1 MTNLCTKVTV
11 RQRKLAKGKV
21 SLYLDYYPAI
31 RHPKTG
37 RMTRREYL
45 GIYIYASP
53 TERFQQEY
61 NRSMMKK
68 AELTKCRRT
77 ESVINEQFG
86 FLDRAKGRESFLDYF
101 EELMNTSEYGHN
113 WHTAFGHFK
122 NYCGG
127 VCCFDDITPEYCQ
140 GFLTY
145 LMSEKCA
152 KNGKLMMASSAN
164 NCLCK
169 LKAVLKIAFENGK
182 IKEDVSRKLEK
193 AKDDS
198 TPRAFLTLEEVK
210 RLAGTP
216 CKSDVMK
223 RASLFSVLTGLRVSD
238 IIRLKWENVE
248 KSPDGNWML
257 HFRSKKTKKECFLP
271 VSDEAVELC
280 GERGDGQVFKGF
292 TKGVVTYHL
301 HDWLRDAGITKY
313 ITFHCFRHT
322 FATLQL
328 AAGTDIYTI
337 SKLLTHSD
345 ISTTQI
351 YVDVVSDL
359 KRDATKKISL
369 KGSECK

>member
-31 RHPKTG
+31 RHPRTG

-45 GIYIYASP
+45 GIYIYANP
-53 TERFQQEY
+53 VERFQQEY

-68 AELTKCRRT
+68 AELIKCRRT

-101 EELMNTSEYGHN
+101 EKQMQENEYGHN
-113 WHTAFGHFK
+113 WQTAFGHFK
-122 NYCGG
+122 DYCGG
-127 VCCFDDITPEYCQ
+127 SCCFDDITVDYCQ
-140 GFLTY
+140 KFLGY

-152 KNGKLMMASSAN
+152 RNGKLMMASSAN

-169 LKAVLKIAFENGK
+169 LKAVLRIAFDDGKLKEN
-182 IKEDVSRKLEK
+182 VATKLEK
-193 AKDDS
+193 AENDS
-198 TPRAFLTLEEVK
+198 TPREFLTLDEVK
-210 RLAGTP
+210 HLSATP
-216 CKSDVMK
+216 CKSEVLR
-223 RASLFSVLTGLRVSD
+223 RAALFSVLTGLRVSD
-238 IIRLKWENVE
+238 IIRLKWDNIEP
-248 KSPDGNWML
+248 SPDGGWML
-257 HFRSKKTKKECFLP
+257 HFRTKKTRKESFLP
-271 VSDEAVELC
+271 ISDEAVELC
-280 GERGDGQVFKGF
+280 GDRKDGQVFKDF
-292 TKGVVTYHL
+292 TTGIVAYHL
-301 HDWLRDAGITKY
+301 KKWLKTAGITKH

-345 ISTTQI
+345 VSTTQV
-351 YVDVVSDL
+351 YTDVVSSL
-359 KRDATKKISL
+359 KRDATNKISL
-369 KGSECK
+369 K

>member
-11 RQRKLAKGKV
+11 RQRKLAKNKV

-31 RHPKTG
+31 RHPRTG
-37 RMTRREYL
+37 RLTRREYL
-45 GIYIYASP
+45 GIYIYANP

-68 AELTKCRRT
+68 AELIKCRRT

-101 EELMNTSEYGHN
+101 EKQMQENEYGYN
-113 WHTAFGHFK
+113 WQTAFGHFK

-127 VCCFDDITPEYCQ
+127 SCCFDDITVDYCQ
-140 GFLTY
+140 KFLAY
-145 LMSEKCA
+145 LISEKCA
-152 KNGKLMMASSAN
+152 RNGKRMMASSAN

-169 LKAVLKIAFENGK
+169 LKAVLRIAFDDGKLKEN
-182 IKEDVSRKLEK
+182 VATKLEK
-193 AKDDS
+193 AENDS
-198 TPRAFLTLEEVK
+198 TPREFLTLQEVK
-210 RLAGTP
+210 RLDATP
-216 CKSDVMK
+216 CKSEVLR
-223 RASLFSVLTGLRVSD
+223 RAALFSVLTGLRISD
-238 IIRLKWENVE
+238 IIRLKWDNIEP
-248 KSPDGNWML
+248 SADGGWML
-257 HFRSKKTKKECFLP
+257 HFRSKKTHKESFLP

-280 GERGDGQVFKGF
+280 GERSEGQVFKDF
-292 TKGVVTYHL
+292 TQGVVSYHL
-301 HDWLRDAGITKY
+301 KGWLKAAGITKH

-345 ISTTQI
+345 VTTTQV
-351 YVDVVSDL
+351 YTDVVSSL
-359 KRDATKKISL
+359 KRDATNKISL
-369 KGSECK
+369 K